1 MYTSAN
7 RQAAP
12 GRGGLPVAARPA
24 ATADGHGAW
33 HSVAKEKVSACAAQ
47 AGGRPGITC

>member
-24 ATADGHGAW
+24 ATADGAW
-33 HSVAKEKVSACAAQ
+33 HSVAKEKVSAARR
-47 AGGRPGITC
+47 RPADGPA

>member
-33 HSVAKEKVSACAAQ
+33 HSVAKEKVSAARR
-47 AGGRPGITC
+47 RPADGPA